1 MSRRSLLTGGAAL
14 AVGLAV
20 DNIGKF
26 SPLAKWLDDKV
37 VGQFDY
43 DEAVKEAKGFL
54 KERYGINLVMGNE
67 KDQDEFRGDP
77 VALERYRVTLRL
89 IVQEMSK
96 YPPEMIHKI
105 AEGRGLEIRVVDN
118 LFVKE
123 GQQESRREF
132 RAGGLAPFLEQGKVA
147 QLILDAG
154 YAEHHQRAM
163 VHHELNH
170 RASQKWENQTERNKK
185 WVGFHSKVSAR
196 SPYRKKREGAKDY
209 DTTPERFFVIEYA
222 ATHPQEDEAVC
233 AEMMMNPL
241 RHLEFLNLWR
251 NEQDKNVKD
260 VLAVKYVETK
270 RNYLNWSGGK
280 IDDAFW
286 QAIIKRGEEELAN
299 RKKPQVSG

>member
-1 MSRRSLLTGGAAL
+1 MTAFEGDVAPGGWPGGNPNFAGRDRQRVAPNRLAERWDSDLWKQQMIDAGLVRQPSVMSRRSLLTGGAAL

-26 SPLAKWLDDKV
+26 SQLAKWLDDKV

-185 WVGFHSKVSAR
+185 WVGFHSKV
-196 SPYRKKREGAKDY
+196 
-209 DTTPERFFVIEYA
+209 
-222 ATHPQEDEAVC
+222 
-233 AEMMMNPL
+233 
-241 RHLEFLNLWR
+241 
-251 NEQDKNVKD
+251 
-260 VLAVKYVETK
+260 
-270 RNYLNWSGGK
+270 
-280 IDDAFW
+280 
-286 QAIIKRGEEELAN
+286 
-299 RKKPQVSG
+299 